1 MFFVRGLGGGDS
13 DIESETTETSTVPET
28 ELQKEVTVDG
38 VNITGMSREQA
49 KEAILKNYPWEM
61 KVVWEEETF
70 DVADLMAG
78 KVDLLLNEVYQGQ
91 PKEKYSL
98 NTDGLEE
105 AVKEEVAKAAAKWDK
120 AAKNGSISS
129 YDKDTDKFLFTG
141 AETGLALDQE
151 KLIKDIESALEK
163 KDFDAKIP
171 ALMNPV

>member
-91 PKEKYSL
+91 PKEKY
-98 NTDGLEE
+98 
-105 AVKEEVAKAAAKWDK
+105 
-120 AAKNGSISS
+120 
-129 YDKDTDKFLFTG
+129 
-141 AETGLALDQE
+141 
-151 KLIKDIESALEK
+151 
-163 KDFDAKIP
+163 
-171 ALMNPV
+171 